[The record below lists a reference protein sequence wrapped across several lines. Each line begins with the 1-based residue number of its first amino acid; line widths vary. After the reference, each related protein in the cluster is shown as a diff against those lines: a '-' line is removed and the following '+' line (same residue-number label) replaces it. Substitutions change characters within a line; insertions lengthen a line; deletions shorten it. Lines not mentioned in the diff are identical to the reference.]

1 MDDGEIRLD
10 PPDVQGFEQDP
21 KPRREQVK
29 DAVDAALKYPFADQ
43 DIAHK
48 VAAAIREK
56 NDVVIAYL
64 SSMR

>member
-1 MDDGEIRLD
+1 MIKALLEGQHR
-10 PPDVQGFEQDP
+10 
-21 KPRREQVK
+21 
-29 DAVDAALKYPFADQ
+29 AVDAALQYPFADQ

-56 NDVVIAYL
+56 NDALIANL